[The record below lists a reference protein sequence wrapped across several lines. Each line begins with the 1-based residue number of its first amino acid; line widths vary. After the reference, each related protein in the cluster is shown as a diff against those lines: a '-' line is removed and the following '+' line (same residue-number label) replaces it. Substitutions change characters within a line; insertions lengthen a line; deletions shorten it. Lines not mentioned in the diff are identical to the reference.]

1 MLGPIGR
8 EIFGLFYW
16 LHITAVAGSGLLS
29 FSVALNAVSVHATCT
44 GTSIPPSNLD
54 TRRHIP
60 Y

>member
-8 EIFGLFYW
+8 EVFGLFYW

-29 FSVALNAVSVHATCT
+29 FSVALNAVSLHATCT
-44 GTSIPPSNLD
+44 GTPFLPPYRSIVK
-54 TRRHIP
+54 T